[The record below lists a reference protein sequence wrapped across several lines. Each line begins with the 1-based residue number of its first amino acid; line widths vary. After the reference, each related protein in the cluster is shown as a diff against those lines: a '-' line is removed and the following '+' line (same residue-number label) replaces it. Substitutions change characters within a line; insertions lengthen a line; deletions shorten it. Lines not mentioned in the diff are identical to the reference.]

1 MRVNQ
6 NRSVFTYILLSIV
19 TCGLY
24 SLYFIYALAKDVNI
38 MCSADG
44 KHTSGLLA
52 LIILTFLTCGIYG
65 IYWEYCVAERIGN
78 AQARLGQPK
87 DIDGVKFL
95 LFSLIGAVT
104 ACGLI
109 SLYGMHLLC
118 EGSNKVARSFNG
130 N

>member
-6 NRSVFTYILLSIV
+6 NRSVFTYILLTIV

-24 SLYFIYALAKDVNI
+24 GLYFTYALAKDVNI
-38 MCSADG
+38 MCSGDG

-65 IYWEYCVAERIGN
+65 IIWWYNVAERIGN

-87 DIDGVKFL
+87 DIDGMKYL
-95 LFSLIGAVT
+95 LFTIIGYLV
-104 ACGLI
+104 CGLI